1 MLMKASVIFN
11 LVIVLFTAAAV
22 RKHIMAAGVKQVLR
36 YYTTQSNLLC
46 AFAALLVL
54 VCRLSG
60 SVPEWV
66 LVLKH
71 VGTVAVALT
80 MLTVLLYL
88 GPVYRNYKDLLSGPS
103 FFLHLFCPLVAIVS
117 RVAWDRPKGG
127 FGTVLLGALP
137 ALLYALFYFQKVVL
151 APPEKRWEDFYK
163 FNVDGKWPLSAVS
176 VIGGCLIISLGIWL
190 LG

>member
-1 MLMKASVIFN
+1 MKASIIFN
-11 LVIVLFTAAAV
+11 LVIVLFTVAAV

-54 VCRLSG
+54 LCRLSG
-60 SVPEWV
+60 AVPEWV

-88 GPVYRNYKDLLSGPS
+88 GPAYKNYKDLLSGPS

-117 RVAWDRPKGG
+117 RIMWDRPEGG
-127 FGTVLLGALP
+127 LGVVLLGALP
-137 ALLYALFYFQKVVL
+137 ALLYGMFYFQKVVL

-163 FNVDGKWPLSAVS
+163 FNNGGKWPLSAVL
-176 VIGGCLIISLGIWL
+176 VIGGCLIISLLLWL